1 MSDNYFS
8 LPSLI
13 ALSFQCGKAYLNNR
27 MRKVS
32 LSGNS
37 TYYHNVFQAFK
48 LLANES

>member
-1 MSDNYFS
+1 MSDNHFS

-13 ALSFQCGKAYLNNR
+13 AVSCQCGKAYLNTH

-37 TYYHNVFQAFK
+37 AYYHNVFQTFK
-48 LLANES
+48 VLANES